1 MHWENSTTKIDEQEK
16 FCHGIEDVEALDVDD
31 NANQGISCSKQ
42 FMCVNILKFTLV
54 VNTY

>member
-1 MHWENSTTKIDEQEK
+1 MHWENSTTKIDEQEN